1 MRRWFICTAVALG
14 LSACGGGGGS
24 PSVPPAPTGA
34 SGPRTAAV
42 TVRLVVPGATSAN
55 ARVRRAQ
62 SISENTLGIQVVV
75 YATSDRTTP
84 LATTTADISPSS
96 VNCESGA
103 NGSRSCNFAM
113 QAPLGT
119 EDFVVTTY
127 DSLPAGFATAH
138 QLGYGV
144 TNQTITAGTVASVAL
159 TLSSVLAKID
169 LGLTPSSLHTLIPG
183 TATLSVYALDGADD
197 AIVSNAFID
206 QNGNPLTVNLAA
218 DSLNGSISL
227 STTSITAPVP
237 SGVQLTYNG
246 QANVTATTPVN
257 VSASATSVTG
267 STVQLTAIYPTFT
280 SISDANL
287 NVNNPYHGG
296 MVFDDQTGVYY
307 STPTNFG
314 GISYYSGSG
323 SAITD
328 NYAAVGGQPIRG
340 GIAAQGTTQLYAIA
354 GSQEETFYAPPS
366 STIGPG
372 PNSTPA
378 PVPNGSAMAYSSNN
392 TLWYASGSNLVGYAA
407 LGGSTTVVPLP
418 ANVSAGVTL
427 DSSSNV
433 WVVDNIDDQ
442 LVENPFDQSSTSL
455 FALQSGGAPFDVLA
469 NANGIFVTDHGPNPA
484 ILQLTTAGAY
494 VTAIQ
499 VPGGATP
506 WYLMPDN
513 AQPGIIWF
521 DYLLSG
527 EIGIGRMDTNVSPPV
542 FSMATDVN
550 GPNTG
555 TQAGAI
561 GVGSNGLVYLVF
573 DTTQTLVQVSR

>member
-1 MRRWFICTAVALG
+1 MRPWFICTAVALG
-14 LSACGGGGGS
+14 LSACGGGGS
-24 PSVPPAPTGA
+24 PSVPSAPTRA

-42 TVRLVVPGATSAN
+42 TVRLVVPGATSAS

-75 YATSDRTTP
+75 YATGDRTTP
-84 LATTTADISPSS
+84 LATTTADISPGSG
-96 VNCESGA
+96 NCEAGA
-103 NGSRSCNFAM
+103 NGGRSCNFAM

-144 TNQTITAGTVASVAL
+144 ANQAITAGTVASVAL

-169 LGLTPSSLHTLIPG
+169 LGLTPSSLHTIIPG
-183 TATLSVYALDGADD
+183 TATLAVYALDADDD
-197 AIVSNAFID
+197 AIVSNGFID
-206 QNGNPLTVNLAA
+206 QNGNSLTVNLAA

-227 STTSITAPVP
+227 STSSITAPVP
-237 SGVQLTYNG
+237 SGVLLTYNG
-246 QANVTATTPVN
+246 QANVTANTPVN
-257 VSASATSVTG
+257 VSASAPSVTG

-280 SISDANL
+280 SISDTNL

-296 MVFDDQTGVYY
+296 VVFDGNGGVYY

-323 SAITD
+323 STNTD
-328 NYAAVGGQPIRG
+328 NYAAIGGQPIRG
-340 GIAAQGTTQLYAIA
+340 GIAGLSTTQLYAIA
-354 GSQEETFYAPPS
+354 GSQEETFSAPPS
-366 STIGPG
+366 STIAPG
-372 PNSTPA
+372 PNSTSA
-378 PVPNGSAMAYSSNN
+378 PVPNGSAMAYDYINSA
-392 TLWYASGSNLVGYAA
+392 LWYASGSNLVEYPVNS
-407 LGGSTTVVPLP
+407 GSTTLVPLGV
-418 ANVSAGVTL
+418 NVSAGVTL
-427 DSSSNV
+427 DPSNNV
-433 WVVDNIDDQ
+433 WVVDNVNNQII
-442 LVENPFDQSSTSL
+442 EYPGSSSSL
-455 FALQSGGAPFDVLA
+455 QPGGAPFDVLA
-469 NANGIFVTDHGPNPA
+469 NSNGVFVTDHGPNPA

-506 WYLMPDN
+506 WYVMPDN

-521 DYLLSG
+521 DYLLNG
-527 EIGIGRMDTNVSPPV
+527 EIGIGRMDTNVSPPT

-561 GVGSNGLVYLVF
+561 GVASNGLAYLVF